1 MLFKSILYEKDRDGY
16 RFIMFYVEAKYKLYL
31 ASSFF

>member
-1 MLFKSILYEKDRDGY
+1 MLFKSVLYEKDRDGE
-16 RFIMFYVEAKYKLYL
+16 RFIMFYGEVRYNLYL